1 MTIVAW
7 ETAIQISILMALEEL
22 VADKAASSTVTINLW
37 KIGKMTWIDNVSI
50 QNIVI
55 SPRSEV

>member
-22 VADKAASSTVTINLW
+22 VADKAATSTVTINLNE
-37 KIGKMTWIDNVSI
+37 KIT
-50 QNIVI
+50 
-55 SPRSEV
+55 